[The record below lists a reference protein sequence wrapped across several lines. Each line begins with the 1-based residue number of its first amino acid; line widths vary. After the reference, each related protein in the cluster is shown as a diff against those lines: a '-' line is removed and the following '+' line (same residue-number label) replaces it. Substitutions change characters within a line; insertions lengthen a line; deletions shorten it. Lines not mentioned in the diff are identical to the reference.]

1 MIENKHRHMTVEMP
15 DIKGLAWVI
24 KLIRF
29 VWLPIVLSVFG
40 RWSSSALWVLM
51 SSLIAFAMIQIG
63 ESDQSGVV
71 LPEHIMNWLSQH
83 DSSVLLCFWLII
95 TTIVIINL
103 IEAFVSWTFTWIHL
117 VINRK
122 VTPQV
127 IETSITSNPDYKL
140 DASTAVQR
148 WLLKINIVY
157 FLDEAIAATIGNI
170 GSIVIAIYA
179 TYQANIAA
187 GHISIICLA
196 VWIVLAVPLTV
207 KALRASKNAAQSHEI
222 VGRTIRNSV
231 ALRMD
236 LSRPSLLNFWLKKS
250 TPSIQQLQQSI
261 ARQGVWN
268 VILLSTL
275 STIASAIP
283 YVAVIAAITTG
294 NLAVSIAILLYLIR
308 LSGPLGGLS
317 KVLLWN
323 HHNII
328 SVQRIFN
335 MLVKQNQPLNK
346 ETKQYAEIRSLKLH
360 RWVVPVSDNNS
371 ITFPDIFASNEFILC
386 IVGPSG
392 SGKST
397 LLKSLAGLQEI
408 KTGELQ
414 INDQVIDIKSSIWRE
429 TCGLLPQEPELIPDT
444 IRDNLMDFADW
455 SSTELIKKATD
466 RIINSIESA
475 EKCFVDI
482 DNKGVSVGQ
491 RRCIA
496 LLRCLGSSS
505 SVVLLDEP
513 IAGIDDSLVC
523 VLKDVI
529 EDTRRQG
536 RIVILTAHEH
546 DYKRLQL
553 EKGKI
558 IKIK

>member
-15 DIKGLAWVI
+15 DIKGLTWVI
-24 KLIRF
+24 KLVRF

-187 GHISIICLA
+187 GHISIVCLA
-196 VWIVLAVPLTV
+196 VWILLAVPLTV

-371 ITFPDIFASNEFILC
+371 ITFPDIVASNEFILC